1 VGHGSAPFVLPMKAL
16 RTTLPPYIHSKRR
29 GELAEAA
36 FLHKAAGLGL
46 TVAKPWGDSNRFDFI
61 VETGGRMVRVQV
73 KSAYSGNKYGGYI
86 FHNHGARHA
95 DTYTAR
101 DIDFLAAYIVPEDVW
116 YVLPIEAF
124 AGITSCQL
132 FPRSRRRLSRYEKY
146 REAWSLMTEPDSSR

>member
-1 VGHGSAPFVLPMKAL
+1 MRAL

-73 KSAYSGNKYGGYI
+73 KSAYSGNKYGAYYI
-86 FHNHGARHA
+86 HVHGAKHTRV
-95 DTYTAR
+95 YTPSEV
-101 DIDFLAAYIVPEDVW
+101 DLLAAYIAPMDTW
-116 YVLPIEAF
+116 YILPIEIF
-124 AGITSCQL
+124 ENRGSCQL
-132 FPRSRRRLSRYEKY
+132 LPNSLQGGSRYEKY
-146 REAWSLMTEPDSSR
+146 REAWSLMTGPKEVMSED